1 MCFNPKQVVT
11 TELCITVF
19 QHNSWIVCVNMMSIS
34 KCSRHVWWHM
44 ATKREISN
52 SKAVI
57 SAKRGDHIE
66 DKVQE
71 HPNHGDM
78 HRERYGPSTNPLTCI
93 AVQSVFPS
101 TCSECNSVLW
111 QRDFCY
117 SKPVYMA
124 PPSGWIM
131 CMRKEEKCI
140 CQRWNLELKVIC
152 NGGLC
157 AIYTVLMALLASPW
171 YCLLLIAYCAVY
183 RLLHRFQLL

>member
-19 QHNSWIVCVNMMSIS
+19 QHNSWIVCVNMMYIS

-71 HPNHGDM
+71 HPNH
-78 HRERYGPSTNPLTCI
+78 
-93 AVQSVFPS
+93 
-101 TCSECNSVLW
+101 
-111 QRDFCY
+111 
-117 SKPVYMA
+117 VYMA

-140 CQRWNLELKVIC
+140 CLLWNLELKVIC

-171 YCLLLIAYCAVY
+171 YCLLLIAYCALY
-183 RLLHRFQLL
+183 RLLHRFQLLLTIINCYGVISSTALIQLLILKRIWVEQL